1 MVRAPMLNIDM
12 ADPIKASKSALYLP
26 IIAAGMCV
34 SAMLP
39 GLPYG
44 YFMLLRWVVCVSLC
58 YAAHALMK
66 YKAEG
71 LGWACVAV
79 AVLFNPIFKVH
90 LTRDVWWVVDGAGAA
105 FLVFIT
111 CHLRAM
117 GRE

>member
-1 MVRAPMLNIDM
+1 MKVPMLSTGM
-12 ADPIKASKSALYLP
+12 ADHIKATKSALFLP

-34 SAMLP
+34 GAMLP

-44 YFMLLRWVVCVSLC
+44 YFMLLRWVVCVALC
-58 YAAHALMK
+58 YAAHELIK
-66 YKAEG
+66 RKAEG

-79 AVLFNPIFKVH
+79 AVLFNPFIKVH
-90 LTRDVWWVVDGAGAA
+90 LTREVWWWVDGAGAA

-111 CHLRAM
+111 CHLRAT